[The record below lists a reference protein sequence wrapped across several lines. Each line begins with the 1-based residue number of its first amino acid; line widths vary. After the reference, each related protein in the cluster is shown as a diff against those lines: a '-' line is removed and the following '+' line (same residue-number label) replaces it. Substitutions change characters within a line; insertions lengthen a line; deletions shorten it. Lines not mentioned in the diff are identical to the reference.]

1 MTIMRHMF
9 TGSFSGW
16 GVIGLCNPHHN
27 SERQVVLLCLSFFF
41 FFFFERGG
49 PHLQHMEGSQAG
61 YRTHAPAP
69 PGHQILTPLSHQ
81 GTPISSLLLGN
92 RCTERLGDLPKVL
105 EFEPLWPD
113 FRVGGINFCPCL
125 EVNSPILLQ
134 TG

>member
-1 MTIMRHMF
+1 MQKSL
-9 TGSFSGW
+9 GQ
-16 GVIGLCNPHHN
+16 GLK
-27 SERQVVLLCLSFFF
+27 LCHS
-41 FFFFERGG
+41 
-49 PHLQHMEGSQAG
+49 SDN
-61 YRTHAPAP
+61 T
-69 PGHQILTPLSHQ
+69 ILTPLSHQ